1 MTMLVGISE
10 QHDDGLPGSAPP
22 CSGAAARALH
32 PAGAARRS
40 PLSTEV
46 LADIA
51 TGLAS
56 VVDPGESIRPAAG
69 RRRAGIQAPPDEVV
83 RERLLATAGYD
94 AWLVTW
100 PPGAVLEEHDHDGSV
115 GVVHVVSGTLVEEA
129 RGLEPDAAIERRQ
142 LPTGS
147 CTAFGV
153 DARHRLENV
162 AGVALTV
169 QVFSPPLGG
178 G

>member
-1 MTMLVGISE
+1 MLVGISE
-10 QHDDGLPGSAPP
+10 QHDDGLPGSPPP
-22 CSGAAARALH
+22 CSGDAARALH

-56 VVDPGESIRPAAG
+56 VVDPESARLAVGG
-69 RRRAGIQAPPDEVV
+69 RRGAGNQAPSGGVV

-100 PPGAVLEEHDHDGSV
+100 LPGAVIEEHDHDGSV

-129 RGLEPDAAIERRQ
+129 RAFEPDAAVERRR
-142 LPTGS
+142 LSTGS

-153 DARHRLENV
+153 DARHRLANV